1 MASTSGNA
9 DVWSLPEVIEY
20 FRSDK
25 EIADEISV
33 EEFKEIINVQADWV
47 KLVRTALEYQGFDPR
62 VILSQLIRNRKSYE
76 AQKPA
81 LSKWDLANVGDDLKW
96 TSASEE
102 KNKFTNMESIAKDV
116 NFMITVFLAR
126 NNHIGKIIKKAR
138 GGVEDILNM
147 LKEKYVI
154 DDETHRSGT
163 SLESRTITLPRIAGV
178 FPGTAVR
185 MFHEKTV
192 KEIVTYETFPGTVK
206 PETHAICCPLLP
218 SVCPTSLTTAK
229 GGQFHSTM
237 IWTAIKLDEIIH
249 RKDKELTPLIDL
261 LGYYRAGFQSTAMPE
276 KARMTIFQKLDLITI
291 KKITKNEEE
300 AVLTD
305 QAKALAANCYS
316 LLGQMRTED
325 ENHDL
330 MMKVAKTGDMTLF

>member
-25 EIADEISV
+25 EIGDEISV

-102 KNKFTNMESIAKDV
+102 KNKYTNMESIAKDV

-147 LKEKYVI
+147 LKEK
-154 DDETHRSGT
+154 
-163 SLESRTITLPRIAGV
+163 
-178 FPGTAVR
+178 
-185 MFHEKTV
+185 
-192 KEIVTYETFPGTVK
+192 
-206 PETHAICCPLLP
+206 
-218 SVCPTSLTTAK
+218 
-229 GGQFHSTM
+229 
-237 IWTAIKLDEIIH
+237 
-249 RKDKELTPLIDL
+249 
-261 LGYYRAGFQSTAMPE
+261 AGFQSTAMPE
-276 KARMTIFQKLDLITI
+276 KARKTIFLKLDLITI
-291 KKITKNEEE
+291 KKTAKNVEE

-305 QAKALAANCYS
+305 QSKALATSCYG
-316 LLGQMRTED
+316 LLGQIRTDD